1 MMASP
6 PCPQEKALT
15 ETPHHPPQTPIST
28 TDLSG
33 GAADKHLVARLESVL
48 IHWTRQIKEVISQAD
63 STSSAAS
70 QDSQGPLS
78 EIAYYVSRCNDL
90 SGVTEQ
96 LSAPRLLS
104 ILSVLDAAGSAYL
117 GTFREVSTSIK
128 ASFDE
133 ASDNLRLLTIL
144 KSSCETLA
152 AAAPADIAN
161 ILPDILAK
169 VRIISMVSR
178 FYCDEE
184 RVTALLRCVS
194 NEVIRRCAVSIN
206 VRDVFEGDPAA
217 AIRVLNEAILCLN
230 AWRRVYDSTVE
241 AVLASP
247 VGKTPRGQ
255 IWARLDDSSIFALT
269 EAVRCDARAFASE
282 GVKQLAQR

>member
-1 MMASP
+1 
-6 PCPQEKALT
+6 
-15 ETPHHPPQTPIST
+15 
-28 TDLSG
+28 
-33 GAADKHLVARLESVL
+33 VL

-70 QDSQGPLS
+70 QDSLGPLS